1 MLAPTGICD
10 RCWTRHVMIV
20 CLLVFTII
28 FTLFTLPAMPGLWSA
43 NCPSMDKAAVRNSAW
58 HGVRFEGQRGSAVG
72 RGGGGMPAVALAG
85 CSKSLW
91 HCHCHCHC
99 DWHWHCANS
108 GLFIVNPGSRKLF
121 AHVPHLSIII
131 DVHCLSILY
140 CTKYR
145 YCLNLDEPTRSNP
158 PSCLSTHKWFI
169 PVPTFYHGS
178 GDINT
183 NHSLFFAG
191 TVFSLVWSFLAVIR
205 ACRVLKILS
214 NSVYSVYRYQTR

>member
-1 MLAPTGICD
+1 MLDQACYD
-10 RCWTRHVMIV
+10 R
-20 CLLVFTII
+20 
-28 FTLFTLPAMPGLWSA
+28 LFARVHNHFHAFHSTCYARALKCKLSEHGQSCSPEF
-43 NCPSMDKAAVRNSAW
+43 SMAW
-58 HGVRFEGQRGSAVG
+58 GSIWGAERVGGWAG
-72 RGGGGMPAVALAG
+72 RGRHACCCARRLLKVALA
-85 CSKSLW
+85 L
-91 HCHCHCHC
+91 HCHC